1 MNSEESGPFFYCVSY
16 FMWSFPV
23 VLSLSDLIVV
33 LLSISA
39 CCFWTWVNRLVG
51 QEWIVI
57 HVLVCPAWITTN
69 FEILH
74 FFVEECAVDVNYA
87 KPGGAT
93 ATFLAAQEGSMES
106 LLFLISQRGEF
117 TMLNVLQKRRS
128 LNILKY
134 L

>member
-1 MNSEESGPFFYCVSY
+1 M
-16 FMWSFPV
+16 
-23 VLSLSDLIVV
+23 SLLKEGKRNDIPS
-33 LLSISA
+33 LLA
-39 CCFWTWVNRLVG
+39 ARLNR
-51 QEWIVI
+51 I
-57 HVLVCPAWITTN
+57 
-69 FEILH
+69 EILH